1 MQATGRKQTWHS
13 RMANAMPE
21 QSKQP
26 GHNLNICACA
36 IPKAVYSAICG
47 AVVVA
52 ELGLVD
58 AAYSGDWSR
67 IGIITSGEGP
77 GPARIICACDAVRN
91 THGPIGPFIAHF
103 YAEQELQLQQAVLI
117 IAAIHGVEAAIAAYI
132 AKGKGVDDA
141 GKLLAVAIRVSGC
154 CIEIERLAGIVPAL
168 ILL

>member
-1 MQATGRKQTWHS
+1 VRVASQGFKTYAPRPLPRPVACS
-13 RMANAMPE
+13 A
-21 QSKQP
+21 QSDKKP
-26 GHNLNICACA
+26 NPSSDSALPNTIRLPPPLSSIA

-67 IGIITSGEGP
+67 IGIITS
-77 GPARIICACDAVRN
+77 
-91 THGPIGPFIAHF
+91 
-103 YAEQELQLQQAVLI
+103 EQELQLQQAVLI

-141 GKLLAVAIRVSGC
+141 GKLLAVAIRAFFFGALEINKVSQM
-154 CIEIERLAGIVPAL
+154 EPLR
-168 ILL
+168 